1 MTTEIE
7 QTLAREL
14 HEVADGV
21 RVPPMP
27 PLVPADEPR
36 SGAGRHWQPLL
47 VAAAVALIAGV
58 VALVIGLQGDGS
70 PQPAPP
76 APPSP
81 APTLSTGA
89 PTVPYVLDQRLYV
102 DGRQVPGDWW
112 FVESRHGVWVAQRTD
127 GAWWWGGPGVE
138 AGLIDATIEQ
148 APVISP
154 NGRYIAYVVVIDG
167 RALVNGFTT
176 GPSGEGFGPP
186 PADAPSTEDGVAVTV
201 RAVTD
206 DGEVI
211 LQGTRTSLMW
221 PTVYDGE
228 QAVVDLS
235 ETAPDQ
241 VVLQA
246 TPAGLVVV
254 DGANGAVDATS
265 TAPYLATVSPDGRLT
280 RAATLPT
287 YDALDVS
294 PSGAWLV
301 RSPAGTLG
309 GEVTSVATLW
319 AQRVGS
325 GDDEVVLEAPAG
337 WGFANN
343 VWAWED
349 DETLVSVLLPADGDE
364 SRRARPVRC
373 SVALGECRALAA
385 PSDGAD
391 PTESYSAKETLA
403 AVVGAVVADDR
414 AGLVD
419 QTVVDDGEWG
429 QLLGYAARGDGS
441 VSGCR
446 DNGGGTW
453 DCGIVFKAD
462 RNADYYAIVE
472 PATNDYGWRVSY
484 VGIGGA

>member
-58 VALVIGLQGDGS
+58 VALVIGLQGGGT

-76 APPSP
+76 SSP
-81 APTLSTGA
+81 NPSTGNTASPVPPDAHIPRTA
-89 PTVPYVLDQRLYV
+89 PTVPYVIDQRLYV
-102 DGRQVPGDWW
+102 EGTQVPGDWW

-127 GAWWWGGPGVE
+127 GAWWWGGPGVD
-138 AGLIDATIEQ
+138 AGLIDATIDQ

-235 ETAPDQ
+235 ETAPNQ

-254 DGANGAVDATS
+254 DGADGATDATS
-265 TAPYLATVSPDGRLT
+265 AAPYLATLSPDGRLT
-280 RAATLPT
+280 RGVTLPT

-294 PSGAWLV
+294 PGGAWLV
-301 RSPAGTLG
+301 RSPAGTLA
-309 GEVTSVATLW
+309 GEVTSVATLR
-319 AQRVGS
+319 AQRI
-325 GDDEVVLEAPAG
+325 GDADEIELAAPEG

-343 VWAWED
+343 TWIWED
-349 DETLVSVLLPADGDE
+349 DQDVVSVLLPDGAGDQAD
-364 SRRARPVRC
+364 ARMVRC
-373 SVALGECRALAA
+373 SVLLAQCRILGTAPAA
-385 PSDGAD
+385 DTTGSS
-391 PTESYSAKETLA
+391 TA
-403 AVVGAVVADDR
+403 AA
-414 AGLVD
+414 
-419 QTVVDDGEWG
+419 TP
-429 QLLGYAARGDGS
+429 AA
-441 VSGCR
+441 
-446 DNGGGTW
+446 GGGT
-453 DCGIVFKAD
+453 
-462 RNADYYAIVE
+462 
-472 PATNDYGWRVSY
+472 
-484 VGIGGA
+484 